1 MNAMNCSVQLTAS
14 ASLNFELP
22 ASIQVQ
28 TMQSQP
34 PRLSK
39 EPEVL
44 KPAIARALDHSH
56 GYALHDVVKLEQP
69 VLIVV
74 DDHTRGTPVLP
85 TLDVL
90 YERLRAIGVTDEQL
104 TILIAAGT
112 HRPMTDEELRQRLGR
127 FFDLLR
133 VEQHDCHDA
142 DRLFSAGQIENIPI
156 VLNTLIQQAGTV
168 IGIGSIVA
176 HKFSGWSGAGKIIC
190 PGVAGYQT
198 IFLSHRRALVE
209 ETIQPGMSANWHRTF
224 IDQVAKLAG
233 LTYLINYVP
242 GVGGIFD
249 VLAGEPQTVLSHAIG
264 LAREQLSASFQ
275 QRFDIVVM
283 SAFPGTMDLWQSGK
297 GFYTGNMLVK
307 DGGTIVLVSPLDE
320 GLGDHPAFISTL
332 EMDLPQI
339 QQFLYHDAVPDPLAS
354 AAAYAVREIATR
366 CALRIVS
373 TNQQLQHRHMLGHE
387 ITADIQHVIDES
399 ITTATRNLVICQDV
413 YVLPTYKEEQYT

>member
-1 MNAMNCSVQLTAS
+1 
-14 ASLNFELP
+14 
-22 ASIQVQ
+22 
-28 TMQSQP
+28 MQSQL

-39 EPEVL
+39 DREAL
-44 KPAIARALDHSH
+44 RPAIANALDHSH
-56 GYALHDVVKLEQP
+56 GYALREVVKLDQP

-85 TLDVL
+85 TLEVL
-90 YERLRAIGVTDEQL
+90 YERLREIGVKDEQL

-112 HRPMTDEELRQRLGR
+112 HRAMTDDELRQRLGQ
-127 FFDLLR
+127 FFDLLH
-133 VEQHDCHDA
+133 VEQHNCHA
-142 DRLFSAGQIENIPI
+142 ANHLFSAGEIENIPI
-156 VLNTLIQQAGTV
+156 MLNTLIQQAGTV

-190 PGVAGYQT
+190 PGVASYQT

-209 ETIQPGMSANWHRTF
+209 EFIQPGMSTNWHRTF

-233 LTYLINYVP
+233 LNYLINYVP

-249 VLAGEPQTVLSHAIG
+249 VLAGEPETVLKQAIN
-264 LAREQLSASFQ
+264 LAKDQLAVPFQ
-275 QRFDIVVM
+275 QRFDIVVI
-283 SAFPGTMDLWQSGK
+283 SAFPGTTDLWQSGK

-339 QQFLYHDAVPDPLAS
+339 QQFLYQEAVPDPLAS

-366 CALRIVS
+366 CTLRIVS
-373 TNQQLQHRHMLGHE
+373 TNQQLQHRHMLEHE
-387 ITADIQHVIDES
+387 IIADIQQVINES
-399 ITTATRNLVICQDV
+399 VTPATRNLVICQDV
-413 YVLPTYKEEQYT
+413 YVLPTYKEE